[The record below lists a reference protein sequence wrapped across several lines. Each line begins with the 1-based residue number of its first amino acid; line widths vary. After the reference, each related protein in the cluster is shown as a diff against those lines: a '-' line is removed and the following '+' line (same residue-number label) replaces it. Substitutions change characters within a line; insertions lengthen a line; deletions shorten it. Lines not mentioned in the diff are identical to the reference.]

1 MIYNDIKYA
10 IETGAVIEIV
20 YKNHDGSDSVRTLSD
35 IQYSAEY
42 GDNYIK
48 ALCHL
53 RNEYRTFKIDRISD
67 LKIVDDQTDIPIPA
81 KEKIPYEFDQNK
93 SIYALYGLQ
102 Y

>member
-53 RNEYRTFKIDRISD
+53 RNEYRTFKIDCLFIIRHQL
-67 LKIVDDQTDIPIPA
+67 LKDTFKTIQGHFPLL
-81 KEKIPYEFDQNK
+81 KK
-93 SIYALYGLQ
+93 
-102 Y
+102 